1 MSDKTENSVV
11 NYIRITGTNAFG
23 QSIEKFYK
31 GDMKDAERQFL
42 LAPPE
47 QGGATSWSTEEITEL
62 PEYVYL
68 TCPHCGE
75 KHLNTN
81 LINEV

>member
-1 MSDKTENSVV
+1 MSDTPESTVSTYV
-11 NYIRITGTNAFG
+11 RITGTNSFG

-31 GDMKDAERQFL
+31 GDMKTAEREFL
-42 LAPPE
+42 LSPPE
-47 QGGATSWSTEEITEL
+47 QGGATSWSTEEISEL

-75 KHLNTN
+75 KYLNTN